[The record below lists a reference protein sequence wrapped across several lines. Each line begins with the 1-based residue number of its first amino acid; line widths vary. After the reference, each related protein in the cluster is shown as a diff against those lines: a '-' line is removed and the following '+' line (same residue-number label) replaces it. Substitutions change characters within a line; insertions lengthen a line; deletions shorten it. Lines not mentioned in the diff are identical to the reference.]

1 MTQTKKQKRK
11 LAKGEPELLLEGLIK
26 ENKLKNCEK
35 RKFAYPIYF
44 IGEDYH
50 IIKTEEKGNN

>member
-50 IIKTEEKGNN
+50 IIKTDE